1 MSEDITTQFVL
12 QSDVVLTPVQ
22 ELPMTAREQL
32 GADEGDYALS
42 RTMSRAPVRVLDRD
56 SADLL
61 QRFRSPTRIVDAILS
76 YSRDHRIGAE
86 ATLEEAFPILQRLI
100 DSQVLVVATSDAT
113 TSAQSGLK
121 VGDLFEGARVLA
133 TVQVLDDT
141 EVHLVRTGDGGHAAL
156 KLFNAPE
163 GASSMRH
170 MQQEEAILRHL
181 DGRVAPRVL
190 AAGNRAGAAY
200 LLLEWRPGV
209 SAEAA
214 AAEAR
219 RSGGESRQALLEI
232 CCSIADA
239 YARLHAAGVVHGDV
253 HPRNI
258 LVAADGTVTIIDF
271 GYAVMPASGE
281 PRTAR
286 ASRGGIAF
294 FLEPE
299 YALAQRAGQPAP
311 PATMLGEQYA
321 VAALLYLLFTG
332 SHYLDFSLEPD
343 QLLRQIAEEQ
353 PLPFAERNTP
363 PWPQLEELLLKC
375 LSKRSE
381 DRLLDMS
388 AVAERLGAMRDA
400 IPVPTGG
407 PRNDVAPAR
416 RLLDEVLGRVGFE
429 GPLVS
434 QGLPQAPTSSLNYG
448 AAGIAYALY
457 RLAGVR
463 DDPVLLALAD
473 VWVTRARAHMDDD
486 DGCFSAELDITPET
500 VGRSSTFHSGAGV
513 EAVSAIVAQARGDV
527 MARKAAV
534 SAFLER
540 SHLPLLSLDLTLGRC
555 SSLLGCCLLLETLVT
570 ADAGEREEIRR
581 FGDRRAQEIR
591 TEIVAF
597 PPIGNRG
604 EIAYMGVAH
613 GWAGILYALLLWDEV
628 TGRAPAPEVV
638 MRLDELALSAQPWG
652 RGVRWP
658 IRTGGASSYMG
669 GWCNGSAGFVHL
681 FTLAW
686 RTSRN
691 DRWLRL
697 AEQAAWT
704 TWEADDPVSSLCC
717 GRSGRA
723 YALLNLYRHTDET
736 AWHERARDLALRA
749 AAHAADGVEQGRVD
763 SLYKGLLG
771 VSLLAAEIEVPT
783 QARMPFFEPEGWPK
797 PETLPSIASS

>member
-1 MSEDITTQFVL
+1 V
-12 QSDVVLTPVQ
+12 
-22 ELPMTAREQL
+22 ELPACART
-32 GADEGDYALS
+32 LS
-42 RTMSRAPVRVLDRD
+42 GGRN
-56 SADLL
+56 
-61 QRFRSPTRIVDAILS
+61 
-76 YSRDHRIGAE
+76 IGC
-86 ATLEEAFPILQRLI
+86 
-100 DSQVLVVATSDAT
+100 D
-113 TSAQSGLK
+113 TSAQSRLK

-141 EVHLVRTGDGGHAAL
+141 EVHLVRTRDGGHAAL

-163 GASSMRH
+163 GASPLSLVRRE
-170 MQQEEAILRHL
+170 QAFLRHL
-181 DGRVAPRVL
+181 DGRTAPRAL
-190 AAGNRAGAAY
+190 AAGNGLAPRT
-200 LLLEWRPGV
+200 
-209 SAEAA
+209 
-214 AAEAR
+214 
-219 RSGGESRQALLEI
+219 
-232 CCSIADA
+232 CCSSGVPESLRWSRRPRHGVTAEPGKRSWSSA
-239 YARLHAAGVVHGDV
+239 ARSRTRTLACTPPVWC
-253 HPRNI
+253 
-258 LVAADGTVTIIDF
+258 TVTFIPATSSSPPNGTMTIVDF

-281 PRTAR
+281 PQTAR

-311 PATMLGEQYA
+311 PATALGEQYA
-321 VAALLYLLFTG
+321 VAALLYLLLTG

-343 QLLRQIAEEQ
+343 ELLRQIAEEQ
-353 PLPFAERNTP
+353 PLPFAERNTLP
-363 PWPQLEELLLKC
+363 SPQLEELLLKC
-375 LSKRSE
+375 LSKRPE
-381 DRLLDMS
+381 DRLPDMS

-400 IPVPTGG
+400 VPVPTGG

-416 RLLDEVLGRVGFE
+416 RLLDGVLERVGFE
-429 GPLVS
+429 GALVS
-434 QGLPQAPTSSLNYG
+434 EGLPQAPTSSLNYG

-473 VWVTRARAHMDDD
+473 MWVTRARAHMDDK
-486 DGCFSAELDITPET
+486 DGCFSPELDITPET

-513 EAVSAIVAQARGDV
+513 EAVSAIVAHARGDV
-527 MARKAAV
+527 AARKVAIR
-534 SAFLER
+534 AFLER
-540 SHLPLLSLDLTLGRC
+540 SHLPSVSLDLTIGRC
-555 SSLLGCCLLLETLVT
+555 SSLLGCCLLLDTLVT
-570 ADAGEREEIRR
+570 ADATEGDEIRR
-581 FGDRRAQEIR
+581 FGDRWAQEIR
-591 TEIVAF
+591 SEVIAF
-597 PPIGNRG
+597 PPIGNPG

-613 GWAGILYALLLWDEV
+613 GWAGILYALLLWDDV
-628 TGRAPAPEVV
+628 TGRAPAPELA

-723 YALLNLYRHTDET
+723 YALLNLYRHTDEA
-736 AWHERARDLALRA
+736 AWHERARELALRA
-749 AAHAADGVEQGRVD
+749 AAHAANGVEQGRID

-783 QARMPFFEPEGWPK
+783 QARMPFFEPEGRQADATPYLGRTFTGWIERQVCESAAMPYRQGSRGSCEADASGCRVWSRIRRNRR
-797 PETLPSIASS
+797 PAPSPRHPSWRRS